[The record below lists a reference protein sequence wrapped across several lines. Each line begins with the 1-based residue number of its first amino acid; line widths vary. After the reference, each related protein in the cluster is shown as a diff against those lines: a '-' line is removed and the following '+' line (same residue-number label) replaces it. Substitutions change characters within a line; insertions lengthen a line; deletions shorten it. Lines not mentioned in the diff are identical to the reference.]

1 MSVKWRE
8 ENLKKKIT
16 IANYV
21 LVFCLLVVMFYQLI
35 FHFLSLPLS
44 KILTTASILPIIMV
58 PYLLDRIFHYQMK
71 EGLQFVFY
79 LFILV
84 SLALGSILGLYH
96 KIAWFDLL
104 AHFLTGV
111 ISGVVACIFLEKQG
125 LLRKEKRGFACFFIL
140 LFGLGV
146 SSCWEFF
153 EFFSDKLLNGD
164 TQYVKLTGVDDTM
177 EDMLIAFVGSILFSG
192 YCYIKLKKDQ
202 YFVKKLEKLI

>member
-1 MSVKWRE
+1 MS
-8 ENLKKKIT
+8 I
-16 IANYV
+16 
-21 LVFCLLVVMFYQLI
+21 
-35 FHFLSLPLS
+35 S

-58 PYLLDRIFHYQMK
+58 PYLLDRIFHYKMK

-111 ISGVVACIFLEKQG
+111 ISSLVSCIFLEKQE
-125 LLRKEKRGFACFFIL
+125 LLRKEKAGFACLFMIL
-140 LFGLGV
+140 FALGV

-153 EFFSDKLLNGD
+153 EFFSDKIFHGD
-164 TQYVKLTGVDDTM
+164 AQYVKLTGVSDTM
-177 EDMLIAFVGSILFSG
+177 EDMLIALFGSILFSG
-192 YCYIKLKKDQ
+192 YCYIKMKKDQ
-202 YFVKKLEKLI
+202 YFIKKLEKLI